1 LDGSD
6 VEKLGRSLEATDG
19 LVASPGPL
27 RGLATEAGA
36 HRIQRDVAVHLEQV
50 SLIDDVLGHEAP
62 TEEVAA
68 TIVLPVEPLGVAAAK
83 APHPG

>member
-1 LDGSD
+1 
-6 VEKLGRSLEATDG
+6 
-19 LVASPGPL
+19 
-27 RGLATEAGA
+27 
-36 HRIQRDVAVHLEQV
+36 V
-50 SLIDDVLGHEAP
+50 SVIDDVLGHEAP